1 MWAHRLRD
9 ELRAKQK
16 EADAQSQEMT
26 TLRSALASKERAL
39 KAAAATAESLTDRVI
54 KAEGMLR
61 VSA

>member
-1 MWAHRLRD
+1 MCAYRLRD

-16 EADAQSQEMT
+16 EAEAQSQEMT
-26 TLRSALASKERAL
+26 TLRSTLASKERAL

-54 KAEGMLR
+54 KAEGMLQ

>member
-9 ELRAKQK
+9 ELRAKQR
-16 EADAQSQEMT
+16 EADAQGQEMT
-26 TLRSALASKERAL
+26 TLKSALASKERAL

>member
-1 MWAHRLRD
+1 MGGRLRD
-9 ELRAKQK
+9 ELRAKQR
-16 EADAQSQEMT
+16 EADAQSREMT
-26 TLRSALASKERAL
+26 TLKSALASKERAL